1 MLSSSLRPLDK
12 TTAVI
17 SSIRVSQRSVL
28 NTRGFASNTLQ
39 RFYFYSVFSLLTQS
53 KPSLCQGCPQEWPS
67 FAVYKPVHSPH
78 CLQFFSKS
86 ESQFMMGEIQNRT
99 SPRSS
104 MDQWALSREIICS
117 LLPCLH
123 QEVHLL
129 LKQVVLFFL
138 ATFWMLGETPSPLC
152 TPSCSLFLLL
162 PMQAWQGSASARS
175 ILHSFG
181 TQTKCY
187 VLTGLCT
194 AEKENSLKWVQIH
207 GVDWFFCVCSS
218 KKPPFSS
225 SEFAKSL

>member
-1 MLSSSLRPLDK
+1 MAQLCCVQTRTLTSLFAIFLEIWIPVYDGR
-12 TTAVI
+12 
-17 SSIRVSQRSVL
+17 
-28 NTRGFASNTLQ
+28 NT
-39 RFYFYSVFSLLTQS
+39 
-53 KPSLCQGCPQEWPS
+53 KPNQPS
-67 FAVYKPVHSPH
+67 WF
-78 CLQFFSKS
+78 
-86 ESQFMMGEIQNRT
+86 
-99 SPRSS
+99 S

-162 PMQAWQGSASARS
+162 RMQAWQGSASARS

-218 KKPPFSS
+218 KKTPFSS
-225 SEFAKSL
+225 SLNLQSPCKISGIKPFHISRLFTLPGHNLGLSLCLTTSSALVHPLSLFHGASSSGCIWS